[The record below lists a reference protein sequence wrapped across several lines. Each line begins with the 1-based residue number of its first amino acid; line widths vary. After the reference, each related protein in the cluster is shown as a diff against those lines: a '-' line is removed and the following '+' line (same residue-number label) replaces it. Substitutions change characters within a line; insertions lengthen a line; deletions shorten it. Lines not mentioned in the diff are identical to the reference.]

1 MSIDTIQQDVS
12 QVEKQVISS
21 PQMLQRE
28 KDMAGIMARSDEE
41 LERQLAG
48 AGNVTTETNVR
59 VVDDPAQYR
68 VRVKIDGEEK
78 ELSVADVVAGY
89 QKNEVASERLRKASE
104 QRREL
109 DARER
114 AVQQLE
120 AQMKLQSGN
129 LSHSPSGDDQ
139 ADNGDDAMT
148 QMKAPIAR
156 ALELFT
162 EGDVEEAS
170 NLLAKAMMANK
181 GRENTT
187 PAVDAKQ
194 IAQQVRQELDGEHVW
209 ETFVNNN
216 PEFRVEF
223 DDQGQ
228 QIISRERE
236 IGDLIYMRDY
246 DAKVQSGEISYLE
259 ALTQTAAA
267 AKRFVTP
274 EIPTQQKISGSEE
287 RQSRKAALDNI
298 VVAAGARGAGPVEE
312 KEESRADVIASMRK
326 SRHLPT

>member
-1 MSIDTIQQDVS
+1 MSLDTIQQDVS

-21 PQMLQRE
+21 PQIQLRE
-28 KDMAGIMARSDEE
+28 KNMAAIMARADEE
-41 LERQLAG
+41 LERQIAG
-48 AGNVTTETNVR
+48 AGNVTTEPSVR
-59 VVDDPAQYR
+59 VVDDPSQFR
-68 VRVKIDGEEK
+68 VRVKVDGEEK

-104 QRREL
+104 KGREL

-120 AQMKLQSGN
+120 AQVKLQSGN
-129 LSHSPSGDDQ
+129 PSQTAAGDDQ
-139 ADNGDDAMT
+139 AAGDDAMA

-187 PAVDAKQ
+187 PAVDAQQ
-194 IAQQVRQELDGEHVW
+194 IAKQVRQEMDGEQVW
-209 ETFVNNN
+209 ENFVRDN
-216 PEFRVEF
+216 PEFRAEF
-223 DDQGQ
+223 DDQGN

-236 IGDLIYMRDY
+236 IGDLIYVRDY
-246 DAKVQSGEISYLE
+246 EAKVQSGEISYLE
-259 ALTQTAAA
+259 ALTQTAAT
-267 AKRFVTP
+267 AKRMLAPAVQ
-274 EIPTQQKISGSEE
+274 EQAKLSGSEE
-287 RQSRKAALDNI
+287 RQSRKAALDSI
-298 VVAAGARGAGPVEE
+298 VVAAGARNAGPVEE

>member
-21 PQMLQRE
+21 PQMQQRE
-28 KDMAGIMARSDEE
+28 KDMAGIMARADEE

-48 AGNVTTETNVR
+48 AGNVTTEQAVR
-59 VVDDPAQYR
+59 VIDDPTQMR

-120 AQMKLQSGN
+120 AQIRLQSQD
-129 LSHSPSGDDQ
+129 LSRPAASESNADGGDDV
-139 ADNGDDAMT
+139 MT

-162 EGDVEEAS
+162 EGDVEQAS
-170 NLLAKAMMANK
+170 DLLAKAMMANK
-181 GRENTT
+181 GRDTTT
-187 PAVDAKQ
+187 PAVDARQ
-194 IAQQVRQELDGEHVW
+194 IAKQVKQELDGEHVW
-209 ETFVNNN
+209 ETFVRDN
-216 PEFRVEF
+216 PEFQVSF

-228 QIISRERE
+228 QIVSRERE
-236 IGDLIYMRDY
+236 IGDLIYIRDY
-246 DAKVQSGEISYLE
+246 EAKVQSGEISYLE
-259 ALTQTAAA
+259 ALNQTAAA
-267 AKRFVTP
+267 AKRMFAPAGSDTP
-274 EIPTQQKISGSEE
+274 KVSGSEE

-312 KEESRADVIASMRK
+312 KEESRADVIASMRR

>member
-1 MSIDTIQQDVS
+1 MSLDTIQQDVS
-12 QVEKQVISS
+12 QGEKQVITS

-28 KDMAGIMARSDEE
+28 KDMAGIMLRADQE

-48 AGNVTTETNVR
+48 AGNVTTESNVR
-59 VVDDPAQYR
+59 VVDDPAQFR

-78 ELSVADVVAGY
+78 EISVADVVAGY

-109 DARER
+109 DAREQ
-114 AVQQLE
+114 AVRQLE
-120 AQMKLQSGN
+120 AQIKLQSGN
-129 LSHSPSGDDQ
+129 LSQSSGGDSRGDD
-139 ADNGDDAMT
+139 GDDAMT

-181 GRENTT
+181 GRDTTT
-187 PAVDAKQ
+187 PAVDAQQ
-194 IAQQVRQELDGEHVW
+194 IAKQVRQELDGEHVW
-209 ETFVNNN
+209 ESFVRDN
-216 PEFRVEF
+216 PEFQVQF

-228 QIISRERE
+228 QIVSRERE

-246 DAKVQSGEISYLE
+246 DARVQSGEISYLE

-274 EIPTQQKISGSEE
+274 EVKGQQKPSGSEE
-287 RQSRKAALDNI
+287 RQSRKAALSNI
-298 VVAAGARGAGPVEE
+298 AVAAGARGAGPVEE
-312 KEESRADVIASMRK
+312 KEESRADIIASMRK